1 MRFGRRL
8 QLFTK
13 LILPVGMLGIAIIIG
28 VIGFM
33 LIEKYNFLDALFMTV
48 ITVAAVGFQEVHP
61 LSPAGQVFTMLLIF
75 VNLGLFT
82 YFIALLTR
90 YFLDGE
96 WLRQYKTVKMIDKLE
111 NLENHVI
118 VCGFGRNGKEAAQ
131 VLHDNHIPF
140 MVIESKIDLE
150 SASEFEVKYFL
161 KDDAT
166 KDETLIEAGI
176 KKAKAIITTL
186 PVDADNLFVVL
197 TSRQLNSNIAIIS
210 RASQD
215 SSVSKL
221 KIAGANNVIMPDKIG
236 GAHMATLVMIPDVV
250 EFISLLTMRNNEAF
264 KVEELVVEK
273 SHMIGDLD
281 LWKNTGC
288 TVLGVKIG
296 QDYLINPPPDYYINP
311 GERVIVMG
319 SELQIDMAK
328 EKLDDR

>member
-161 KDDAT
+161 KGDAT